1 MTSPRLGKPT
11 PLAGR
16 GVEGARLDRLLA
28 DARAG
33 QSGVLVLRGEPGIG
47 KTALLDYA
55 AERAASFRVIR
66 AAGVESE
73 MELPF
78 ASLHQL
84 CRPILSGL
92 GRLPLP
98 QRDALGTAFG
108 LSSGAQPDRFLVG
121 LAVLSLLSD
130 TAEERP
136 LLCLIDD
143 AQWLDRS
150 SAQVLALVARR
161 LLAESVV
168 LLFAER
174 EPGQLDELAGLPD
187 LPLRALSGDYARE
200 LLASAIS
207 GPLDDRVRDRILAE
221 ARGNP
226 LALIEL
232 PHESSPVT
240 LAGGFGLPGALPL
253 PGRIEASFL
262 QRAQQLP
269 AATQRLLLV
278 AAAEPTGEPAL
289 LWRAAE
295 MIAIPAEAVGPAQ
308 AAGLLDLGVQV
319 AFRHSLLRSAI
330 YRAADAEE
338 RRSAHLTLA
347 EATDAETD
355 PDRRAWHRAHATLA
369 PDENVAREL
378 ESSAARAQ
386 ARGGLAAAAAF
397 LERAAALTPDLGR
410 PARRAL
416 YAARAKQLAG
426 APNEALTLLAAAAIG
441 PLDDFDRA
449 MLQRLHGQI
458 ALDTRR
464 GGDAVP
470 LLLDAARQLEPL
482 DPALARE
489 TYLDALRAASIAGR
503 LGADA
508 RAAAEAASR
517 TPSPQGVP
525 RAIDLLL
532 EGLVVRFTAGYAAS
546 APALKRAL
554 SAVRNQGGRPGQDV
568 RWPGS
573 GRRVAPDLFDDDA
586 WHELGTRN
594 VQIARDAGAL
604 AVLPLALNYLATM
617 RTFEGNLQAA
627 AALLDEA
634 DAIAGAT
641 GTAPIVFGRLL
652 LAGFGGDETQASA
665 LIEASEAAATA
676 RGEGV
681 VLTVGELAR
690 AVLHN
695 GLGHYQAALD
705 PAQSASTQDELMFSV
720 WSLPELVEAA
730 ARCGRTELAADA
742 VERLCE
748 RTQAAGTELAL
759 GIEAWSRALLSD
771 GERAERLYRG
781 AIQRLGGTRMRPAL
795 ARAHLL
801 YGEWLRRE
809 NRRGAARD
817 QLRIAYDGLT
827 AMGMEAFAE
836 RARREL
842 LATGETVHKRTVQA
856 RYELTAQE
864 VQIARLAS
872 NGLSNPEIAAQLF
885 LSTRTVEWHLRKVF
899 SKLGI
904 SSRREL
910 GRALVDL
917 TRPAA
922 SGP

>member
-1 MTSPRLGKPT
+1 MTFPRFERPR

-16 GVEGARLDRLLA
+16 GAEGARLDRLLA
-28 DARAG
+28 DARSG
-33 QSGVLVLRGEPGIG
+33 QSAVLVLRGEPGIG
-47 KTALLDYA
+47 KTALLGHA
-55 AERAASFRVIR
+55 AERAQGFQVVR

-78 ASLHQL
+78 AGLHQL
-84 CRPILSGL
+84 CGPMLGGL
-92 GRLPLP
+92 ERLPTP

-150 SAQVLALVARR
+150 SAQVLAFVARR
-161 LLAESVV
+161 LQAESVV

-174 EPGQLDELAGLPD
+174 EPGELDQLAGLPD
-187 LPLRALSGDYARE
+187 LPVRALPRDYARD

-207 GPLDDRVRDRILAE
+207 GPLDGRVRDRILAE

-226 LALIEL
+226 LALLEL
-232 PHESSPVT
+232 PHELSPAE

-262 QRAQQLP
+262 RRAQQLP

-289 LWRAAE
+289 LWQAA
-295 MIAIPAEAVGPAQ
+295 ASLGIPAEAAGSAQ
-308 AAGLLDLGVQV
+308 ADGLLDLGAQV
-319 AFRHSLLRSAI
+319 TFRHPLLRSAV
-330 YRAADAEE
+330 YRAAAADE
-338 RRSAHLTLA
+338 RRSAHLALA
-347 EATDAETD
+347 VATDAETD

-369 PDENVAREL
+369 PDEEVADEL
-378 ESSAARAQ
+378 ERSAGRAQ

-397 LERAAALTPDLGR
+397 LERAAALTPDPGR
-410 PARRAL
+410 RARRAL

-426 APNEALTLLAAAAIG
+426 APQEALTLLTAAAAG
-441 PLDDFDRA
+441 PLGDFDRA

-470 LLLDAARQLEPL
+470 LLLDAASQLEPL

-489 TYLDALRAASIAGR
+489 THLEAFRAASIAGR
-503 LGADA
+503 LGAGA
-508 RAAAEAASR
+508 RAVAEAAHR
-517 TPSPQGVP
+517 APSPQGAP
-525 RAIDLLL
+525 RAADLLL
-532 EGLVVRFTAGYAAS
+532 EGLAVRFTAGYAAS
-546 APALKRAL
+546 VPTLKRAL
-554 SAVRNQGGRPGQDV
+554 SAVRDQGGRAGLDV
-568 RWPGS
+568 RWPWTA
-573 GRRVAPDLFDDDA
+573 RRVAPDLFDDDA
-586 WHELGTRN
+586 WNELATRN

-604 AVLPLALNYLATM
+604 GVLPLALNYLAVM
-617 RTFEGNLQAA
+617 HVFEGDLKAA

-634 DAIAGAT
+634 DAIADAT
-641 GTAPIVFGRLL
+641 GTAPIEFGRLE
-652 LAGFGGDETQASA
+652 LAGFRGDEAQAA
-665 LIEASEAAATA
+665 VLIEASEPAAIA
-676 RGEGV
+676 RREGV
-681 VLTVGELAR
+681 MLTFDEHAR
-690 AVLHN
+690 AVLRN
-695 GLGHYQAALD
+695 GLGQYQAALD
-705 PAQSASTQDELMFSV
+705 PAQSASAQDELLLSA

-730 ARCGRTELAADA
+730 SRCGRTDLAANA
-742 VERLCE
+742 LERLSGQ
-748 RTQAAGTELAL
+748 TNVAGTELAL
-759 GIEAWSRALLSD
+759 GIQARSRALLSD
-771 GERAERLYRG
+771 GEPAERLYRE
-781 AIQRLGGTRMRPAL
+781 AIQRLGGTRMRSVL
-795 ARAHLL
+795 VRAHLL

-809 NRRGAARD
+809 NRRGDARE
-817 QLRIAYDGLT
+817 QLRTAYDGLT

-836 RARREL
+836 RARGEL

-864 VQIARLAS
+864 MQIARLA
-872 NGLSNPEIAAQLF
+872 GDGHSNPEIAAKLF
-885 LSTRTVEWHLRKVF
+885 LSARTVEWHLRKVF
-899 SKLGI
+899 GKLGI

-910 GRALVDL
+910 SRALTDL

-922 SGP
+922 ASL

>member
-1 MTSPRLGKPT
+1 MTPPRFERPS

-16 GVEGARLDRLLA
+16 GAEGARLDRLLA

-33 QSGVLVLRGEPGIG
+33 QSAVLVLRGEPGIG
-47 KTALLDYA
+47 KTALLGYA
-55 AERAASFRVIR
+55 AERAAGFQVFR

-78 ASLHQL
+78 AGLHQL
-84 CRPILSGL
+84 CGPLLAGL
-92 GRLPLP
+92 GQLPPP
-98 QRDALGTAFG
+98 QRDALRTAFG

-150 SAQVLALVARR
+150 SAQVLAFVARR
-161 LLAESVV
+161 LQAESVV

-174 EPGQLDELAGLPD
+174 EPGEPDELAGLPS
-187 LPLRALSGDYARE
+187 LPLRGLPGDSARE

-207 GPLDDRVRDRILAE
+207 GPLDDRVRARILAE

-226 LALIEL
+226 LALLEL
-232 PHESSPVT
+232 PHELSPVT
-240 LAGGFGLPGALPL
+240 LAGGFGLPDALPL
-253 PGRIEASFL
+253 PGRIEESFL
-262 QRAQQLP
+262 RRAQQLP
-269 AATQRLLLV
+269 AATQGLLLV

-289 LWRAAE
+289 LWRAAGTLG
-295 MIAIPAEAVGPAQ
+295 IPAEAAGPAQ
-308 AAGLLDLGVQV
+308 ADGLLDLGVQV
-319 AFRHSLLRSAI
+319 TFRHSLLRSAI
-330 YRAADAEE
+330 YRAAAADE
-338 RRSAHLTLA
+338 RRNTHLALA
-347 EATDAETD
+347 VATDAETD
-355 PDRRAWHRAHATLA
+355 PDRRAWHRAHATLR
-369 PDENVAREL
+369 PEDDVADEL
-378 ESSAARAQ
+378 ERSAGRAQ

-397 LERAAALTPDLGR
+397 LERAAALTPDPGR
-410 PARRAL
+410 RARRAL

-426 APNEALTLLAAAAIG
+426 APGEALTLLTAAAAG
-441 PLDDFDRA
+441 PLGDFDQA
-449 MLQRLHGQI
+449 MLQRLRGQI
-458 ALDTRR
+458 ALDTRH
-464 GGDAVP
+464 GGDAVT
-470 LLLDAARQLEPL
+470 LLLEAASQLEPL

-489 TYLDALRAASIAGR
+489 TYLEALRATSIAGR
-503 LGADA
+503 LGGGA
-508 RAAAEAASR
+508 RAAAKAAAR
-517 TPSPQGVP
+517 APSPQGVP

-532 EGLVVRFTAGYAAS
+532 EGLAVRFTAGYAAS

-554 SAVRNQGGRPGQDV
+554 SAVRDQGGRPGQDV
-568 RWPGS
+568 RWPWS
-573 GRRVAPDLFDDDA
+573 ARRVAPELFDDDA

-617 RTFEGNLQAA
+617 RVFEGSLEAA
-627 AALLDEA
+627 AALFDEA
-634 DAIAGAT
+634 DAIADAT

-652 LAGFGGDETQASA
+652 LAGFGGDEAQAAA
-665 LIEASEAAATA
+665 LIEVSEAAATA

-730 ARCGRTELAADA
+730 ARSGRTELAADA
-742 VERLCE
+742 LERLRE

-759 GIEAWSRALLSD
+759 GIEVRSRALLSD
-771 GERAERLYRG
+771 GEPAERLFRE
-781 AIQRLGGTRMRPAL
+781 AIQRVSGTRMRPAL
-795 ARAHLL
+795 ARAQLL

-809 NRRGAARD
+809 NRRGDARE
-817 QLRIAYDGLT
+817 QLRTAYDGFT

-864 VQIARLAS
+864 VQIARLAGD
-872 NGLSNPEIAAQLF
+872 GLSNPEIAAQLF

-904 SSRREL
+904 SSRRQL
-910 GRALVDL
+910 SRALADL

-922 SGP
+922 SGL

>member
-1 MTSPRLGKPT
+1 M
-11 PLAGR
+11 
-16 GVEGARLDRLLA
+16 V
-28 DARAG
+28 
-33 QSGVLVLRGEPGIG
+33 VRGEPGIG
-47 KTALLDYA
+47 KTALLGHA
-55 AERAASFRVIR
+55 AEHAAGFRVVR

-78 ASLHQL
+78 AGLHQL
-84 CRPILSGL
+84 CGPMLSGL
-92 GRLPLP
+92 GRLPPP

-108 LSSGAQPDRFLVG
+108 LSSGAQPNRFLVG

-143 AQWLDRS
+143 VQWLDRS
-150 SAQVLALVARR
+150 SAQVLAFVARR
-161 LLAESVV
+161 VQAESVV
-168 LLFAER
+168 LLFAAR
-174 EPGQLDELAGLPD
+174 EPGELDELAGLPD
-187 LPLRALSGDYARE
+187 LPLRGLPADSARE

-226 LALIEL
+226 LALLEL
-232 PHESSPVT
+232 PRELSPVT
-240 LAGGFGLPGALPL
+240 LAGGFGLPGSLPL
-253 PGRIEASFL
+253 PGRMEESFL
-262 QRAQQLP
+262 RRAQQLP

-289 LWRAAE
+289 LWRAARTLD
-295 MIAIPAEAVGPAQ
+295 IPAEAAGPAQ
-308 AAGLLDLGVQV
+308 ADGLLDLGVQV
-319 AFRHSLLRSAI
+319 AFRHSLLRSAV

-338 RRSAHLTLA
+338 RRSAHLALA
-347 EATDAETD
+347 AATDAETD

-369 PDENVAREL
+369 PDEDVADEL
-378 ESSAARAQ
+378 ERSAGRAQ

-410 PARRAL
+410 RARRAL

-426 APNEALTLLAAAAIG
+426 ASHQALTLLAAAAAG
-441 PLDDFDRA
+441 PLGDFERA

-458 ALDTRR
+458 ALDLRR

-489 TYLDALRAASIAGR
+489 TYLEALRAASIAGR
-503 LGADA
+503 FGVGT
-508 RAAAEAASR
+508 RPAAEAACR
-517 TPSPQGVP
+517 APSPEGVP

-532 EGLVVRFTAGYAAS
+532 EGLAVRFTAGYAAS

-554 SAVRNQGGRPGQDV
+554 NAVRDQGGRPGLDV
-568 RWPGS
+568 RWPWAA
-573 GRRVAPDLFDDDA
+573 RRVAPDLFDDDA
-586 WHELGTRN
+586 WHALGTRN
-594 VQIARDAGAL
+594 VQMTRDAGAL

-617 RTFEGNLQAA
+617 RVFEGNLEAA

-634 DAIAGAT
+634 AAIADAT
-641 GTAPIVFGRLL
+641 GTAPIVFGRLS
-652 LAGFGGDETQASA
+652 LAGFRGDEAQASV
-665 LIEASEAAATA
+665 LIEASEAAAIA

-681 VLTVGELAR
+681 VLTVSEHAR

-705 PAQSASTQDELMFSV
+705 VAQSASAQDELMFSV

-730 ARCGRTELAADA
+730 GRCGKTELAADA

-759 GIEAWSRALLSD
+759 GIEAGSRALLHD
-771 GERAERLYRG
+771 GERAERLYRE
-781 AIQRLGGTRMRPAL
+781 AIQRLGGTRMRSFL
-795 ARAHLL
+795 TRAHLV

-809 NRRGAARD
+809 NRRGDARD
-817 QLRIAYDGLT
+817 QVRTAYDGFT
-827 AMGMEAFAE
+827 AMGMETFAE

-842 LATGETVHKRTVQA
+842 LATGETVHKRTAQA
-856 RYELTAQE
+856 RFELTAQE
-864 VQIARLAS
+864 VQIARLA
-872 NGLSNPEIAAQLF
+872 GDGHTNPEIGAQLF

-899 SKLGI
+899 GKLGI

-910 GRALVDL
+910 GRALADL
-917 TRPAA
+917 TRPAVA
-922 SGP
+922 SL